1 MLLRDYL
8 LRVGRGVESYFPEMR
23 TLLRPRR
30 AVSYKNESNE
40 SNGIATTKVTKSNQ
54 GNESNQSNKKG

>member
-8 LRVGRGVESYFPEMR
+8 LRVGRGIEGYFPEMR

-30 AVSYKNESNE
+30 VVRYKDKSNQNIGL
-40 SNGIATTKVTKSNQ
+40 STKKVTKVTKVT
-54 GNESNQSNKKG
+54 K